1 MLTHPIT
8 LNDPQR
14 FATTVRISEEEINHA
29 ISLAEQKLLQGLPR
43 LADDFTP
50 PETINFKYEP
60 RSNNEWTSGMNTG
73 VFWLAYE
80 LTGNQAFY
88 DAAKKQVAT
97 YAERFR
103 TKTNLMDHDVGFIF
117 TPSCVADYKV
127 TGNPESK
134 QLALDAAAWLLRS
147 FTEKGGFIKRG
158 SEDWPGAYRT
168 LVDTMMNLP
177 LLLWAGK
184 ESGNPDYTQKV
195 IRHYMTTAKYLVRE
209 DGSTFHHYQF
219 NPETLEPERGLTL
232 QGYSD
237 DSCWS
242 RGHSWLVYGY
252 PIAYSY
258 TRDEAILPIH
268 QAVTYYFLNHLPQ
281 DGIPYWDFVFGDGSS
296 EPRDSSAAA
305 VAICG
310 LLEMCKYLSDDNPD
324 KVIFQNAADGMMR
337 ALIDTCINTDAEKD
351 GILAHVTHGVPQNRG
366 IDESAIYGDYFF
378 LEALL
383 RYKNPDWKM
392 YW

>member
-14 FATTVRISEEEINHA
+14 FAAPVRISKEEIDRA

-60 RSNNEWTSGMNTG
+60 RPNNEWTSGMNTG

-88 DAAKKQVAT
+88 DAAKKQTAT

-103 TKTNLMDHDVGFIF
+103 TKTGLMDHDVGFIF

-127 TGNPESK
+127 TGNPESR

-184 ESGNPDYTQKV
+184 EQNDPDYTQKV

-219 NPETLEPERGLTL
+219 NPETLKPERGLTL

-258 TRDEAILPIH
+258 THDEAILPIH

-305 VAICG
+305 VAVCG